1 MAHSIKDQVAVIGV
15 GCIKFGDNFDQ
26 GYEEMAVEAA
36 FAAFHDAKITPDEIE
51 AAWLGTYS
59 PAQGH
64 GKSAVSLGDALR
76 LYNKPISRVENF
88 CATGTDA
95 FRHAV
100 LAVASGVY
108 DTALVLGVEKYK
120 DRPGRGLAREGVQ
133 HEVGRPALM
142 KASPQRVGPGPQL
155 DPDGLSDLRY
165 EHDRTCR

>member
-1 MAHSIKDQVAVIGV
+1 MAASLKNQVSVIGV

-26 GYEEMAVEAA
+26 GYEEMAVDAA
-36 FAAFHDAKITPDEIE
+36 FAAFHDARIAPEEID

-59 PAQGH
+59 PAHGH
-64 GKSAVSLGDALR
+64 GKAAVSLGDALR

-100 LAVASGVY
+100 LGVASGMY

-120 DRPGRGLAREGVQ
+120 DRPGRGWQTLYG
-133 HEVGRPALM
+133 
-142 KASPQRVGPGPQL
+142 
-155 DPDGLSDLRY
+155 
-165 EHDRTCR
+165 C